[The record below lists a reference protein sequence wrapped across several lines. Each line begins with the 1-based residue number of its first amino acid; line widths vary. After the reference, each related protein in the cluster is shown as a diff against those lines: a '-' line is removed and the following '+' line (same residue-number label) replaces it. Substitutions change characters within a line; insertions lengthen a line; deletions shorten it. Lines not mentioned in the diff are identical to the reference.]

1 MTTYYSKEY
10 FVNDKYQRAKQFAQ
24 KHRTVIVYS
33 AGVLA
38 GAVGTHQL
46 MSNNSGDLFLSVS
59 PENLQKLLDKP
70 GGALK
75 WTAGR
80 TNIFVLNEA
89 YPATP

>member
-1 MTTYYSKEY
+1 M
-10 FVNDKYQRAKQFAQ
+10 NDKYERAKQFYR
-24 KHRTVIVYS
+24 KHHTAIVYS
-33 AGVLA
+33 AGVIA

-46 MSNNSGDLFLSVS
+46 MSNHSDLFLAVS

-89 YPATP
+89 NPIV